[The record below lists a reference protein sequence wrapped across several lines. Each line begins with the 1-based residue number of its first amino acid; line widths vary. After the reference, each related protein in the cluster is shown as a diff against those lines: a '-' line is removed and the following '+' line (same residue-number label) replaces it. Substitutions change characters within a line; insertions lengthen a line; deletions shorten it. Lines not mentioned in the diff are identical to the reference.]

1 MKYDLEERTRAFAR
15 RVVGFVR
22 VLPRG
27 IANNELSR
35 QLVRSGCSVAA
46 NYIEA
51 NESLGD
57 KDLLMRMRIC
67 RKEAK
72 ETFLWLDLVEGAAP
86 DENER
91 RALRQEA
98 DELTRIFGAIVTKR
112 EARMRHD

>member
-1 MKYDLEERTRAFAR
+1 MRYDLEERTREFAK

-22 VLPRG
+22 ASPRG
-27 IANNELSR
+27 IANDELSR

-46 NYIEA
+46 NYVEA

-72 ETFLWLDLVEGAAP
+72 ETALWLDLVEGAAP

-112 EARMRHD
+112 EARIRHD